1 MLDYIM
7 KHGSNKLRAAICKL
21 IINKIDICDYR
32 ISMVALSEI
41 YTSYS
46 IIFEY
51 EKLHDNYYLEVSNET
66 V

>member
-1 MLDYIM
+1 MLNYIM

-41 YTSYS
+41 YTSDS

-51 EKLHDNYYLEVSNET
+51 EKLHDDYYLEVSNEN